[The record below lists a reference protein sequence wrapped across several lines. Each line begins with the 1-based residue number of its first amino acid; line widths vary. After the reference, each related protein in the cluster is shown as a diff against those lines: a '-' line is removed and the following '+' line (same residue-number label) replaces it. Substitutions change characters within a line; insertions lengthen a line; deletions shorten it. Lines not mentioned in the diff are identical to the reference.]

1 VYGAET
7 AAWRPAAGALHPR
20 PFLFGAPIEHW
31 NQDHLYE
38 RSSEV
43 NIDKDKWPQFERAGV
58 ATGAN
63 QSPLAEGALE
73 ADGGANQ
80 NGRLHEGVGET

>member
-1 VYGAET
+1 M
-7 AAWRPAAGALHPR
+7 
-20 PFLFGAPIEHW
+20 
-31 NQDHLYE
+31 
-38 RSSEV
+38 